1 MELNRRNLV
10 RKVNDELNYHS
21 KDKFWGKLVIERLAD
36 SPLPMFRSMKM
47 VTLWDK
53 IFTWGV
59 MLDIEPIVAD
69 PKPTADQKERYL
81 YIVENIDALF
91 LKTMRTLHI
100 HFGEVKEYVI
110 EYRWLLVPRVL
121 YIPLSAETEWS
132 IYIQSVEDEN
142 FSLHYKGDTFLRVE
156 NYGRIGTK
164 TTLAIAE

>member
-1 MELNRRNLV
+1 MKKPLKISMELTRRNLV
-10 RKVNDELNYHS
+10 RKAKDELTYHS

-53 IFTWGV
+53 TFTWGV

-100 HFGEVKEYVI
+100 HFGEV
-110 EYRWLLVPRVL
+110 R
-121 YIPLSAETEWS
+121 SM
-132 IYIQSVEDEN
+132 
-142 FSLHYKGDTFLRVE
+142 
-156 NYGRIGTK
+156 
-164 TTLAIAE
+164 